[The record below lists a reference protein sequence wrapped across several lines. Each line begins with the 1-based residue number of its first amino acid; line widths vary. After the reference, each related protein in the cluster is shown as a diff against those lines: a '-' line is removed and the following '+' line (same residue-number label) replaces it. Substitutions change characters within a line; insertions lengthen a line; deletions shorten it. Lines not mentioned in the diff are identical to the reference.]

1 MAQSK
6 RNACPPAGRKRR
18 YSPRLN
24 SALSPFRV
32 RSYRFQWPADL
43 ATSIGFEME
52 ALILGWYVLT
62 ATGSVEWL
70 VVFSAL
76 TWVGAILAPF
86 LGVVGDRVGMRALLC
101 ATPAS
106 YAILACVL
114 AVLTFTGTLE
124 PWHVFVLYGL
134 AGLSRPSDQAMRN
147 VLIAETV
154 HSDSLMG
161 ALGFSRT
168 TADMAKVLG
177 SLAGAGGVALIGMGP
192 AYALVTAL
200 YVGAFV
206 CSLGVARPKR
216 HTAHG
221 TAHDVISGL
230 KDGARY
236 VWTKPDILGALC
248 MAFLTNLL
256 AYPFILGLLPYVAKD
271 VYEVGQAGLGYLA
284 AAFAIGAL
292 AGSLFLGANYLPLR
306 AGRIMLWNGALWFA
320 AVVVF
325 GLTRSYAVGLAL
337 LFFSGFVQ
345 SLCMTP
351 IAMVMLRGAS
361 EAMRGRVMAMRVLA
375 IWGLPLGLLASGPI
389 IQHVGY
395 AACAAIYG
403 TLGVAA
409 TLAVGYRCREALW
422 RP

>member
-1 MAQSK
+1 MK
-6 RNACPPAGRKRR
+6 
-18 YSPRLN
+18 

-32 RSYRFQWPADL
+32 RSFRFQWPADL

-101 ATPAS
+101 ATRAS
-106 YAILACVL
+106 YATLACAL
-114 AVLTFTGTLE
+114 AVLTFTGALE
-124 PWHVFVLYGL
+124 PWHVFVLYGI

-154 HSDSLMG
+154 RSDSLMG
-161 ALGFSRT
+161 ALGLSRT

-200 YVGAFV
+200 YVGAFL
-206 CSLGVARPKR
+206 CSLGVARPKP
-216 HTAHG
+216 HTAHA
-221 TAHDVISGL
+221 TTHDVISGL

-325 GLTRSYAVGLAL
+325 GLTRSYAAGLAL

-409 TLAVGYRCREALW
+409 TIAVGYRCRDALW